1 MERRS
6 LLLSVVERT
15 TRYLL
20 FSRFIMS
27 NNITN
32 FAKNRLNL
40 NRTIRTVGS
49 YSSNYFISLSIRKN
63 KGVMLLT
70 SGTTVILADMLPIL
84 GKDASWKITI
94 CHWVTWFRPGDIS
107 LLPITSY
114 LFLFFYI
121 FCSIDFCA
129 RVYLSIQFYYLTFS
143 SIIYWTVVCFPILF
157 LSIIN
162 SLWSRL

>member
-1 MERRS
+1 
-6 LLLSVVERT
+6 
-15 TRYLL
+15 
-20 FSRFIMS
+20 
-27 NNITN
+27 
-32 FAKNRLNL
+32 
-40 NRTIRTVGS
+40 
-49 YSSNYFISLSIRKN
+49 
-63 KGVMLLT
+63 MLLT

-94 CHWVTWFRPGDIS
+94 CHWVTWFRPGEIS

-162 SLWSRL
+162 SLWSRLWSILIRREIEISNIVRVSRIRGSEWYRIMLKKTQNT